1 MIACI
6 TTSLKIKKKQF
17 KIRLFVL
24 KLIVFNG
31 IDLKKHLLMLTEN
44 NILLIDLLATL
55 LNINDN
61 TIDAIVV
68 LNFKHSNVN
77 IYNWMIK

>member
-1 MIACI
+1 M
-6 TTSLKIKKKQF
+6 F
-17 KIRLFVL
+17 KIRLFAV

-44 NILLIDLLATL
+44 IILLIDLLATL
-55 LNINDN
+55 LSINDY